1 MSGGL
6 LVYGPFSCLFVSHA
20 ELEFVPGGGGS
31 RPTVPVPAT
40 PALPATS
47 LERCSMDAASAELD
61 EAGRWQAEI
70 DRLIRECDEKLAQ
83 LKHKHT

>member
-1 MSGGL
+1 
-6 LVYGPFSCLFVSHA
+6 
-20 ELEFVPGGGGS
+20 
-31 RPTVPVPAT
+31 
-40 PALPATS
+40 
-47 LERCSMDAASAELD
+47 MDAASAELD